1 MGAHEA
7 GALHAPG
14 YGGVAVVP
22 NWLRA
27 PGDVNEL
34 LPQLWASSVE
44 RGADGA
50 LLVGAV
56 DVRALAAEVGT
67 PAYILDERDFRARAT
82 AFRHAF
88 AAAFA
93 PFGGADVYFAGK

>member
-14 YGGVAVVP
+14 YGGVAFVP

-27 PGDVNEL
+27 PADAGEL

-44 RGADGA
+44 RGADGV
-50 LLVGAV
+50 LRVGGI
-56 DVRALAAEVGT
+56 DVRDLAATHGT
-67 PAYILDERDFRARAT
+67 PAAT
-82 AFRHAF
+82 ALRTMPASR
-88 AAAFA
+88 ACA
-93 PFGGADVYFAGK
+93 YWT